1 MREALRARKVAE
13 GREESL
19 RIDLT
24 TSEGRL
30 AEVEGKVRDFQR
42 TVADLREKG
51 RKFDETLQRAKAAE
65 KKYDEL
71 RKLAE
76 DQASALN
83 NAADNEKKVV
93 QKSLDSEVRM
103 GCGKKPGNGRPG
115 GKLPILTD

>member
-1 MREALRARKVAE
+1 LREALRARKVAE

-93 QKSLDSEVRM
+93 QKSLDSEVRT
-103 GCGKKPGNGRPG
+103 GCGKKPGKGRHRW
-115 GKLPILTD
+115 